1 MLRCNEIEPFNVDAA
16 RRWTNI
22 VFPEQTWSRE
32 EAERGLWA
40 AFPELEGTALDEAIV
55 RVCLRTAQCKQ
66 WKIIWENNIGP
77 FHTIQSDNIFLI
89 LGEYPLS
96 SSGVPFLQGVDQISH
111 RIALEVSS
119 GLGKA
124 GGRATDL

>member
-1 MLRCNEIEPFNVDAA
+1 MLRCVEIEPFNVDAA

-55 RVCLRTAQCKQ
+55 RAVSYTHLTLPTK
-66 WKIIWENNIGP
+66 
-77 FHTIQSDNIFLI
+77 
-89 LGEYPLS
+89 
-96 SSGVPFLQGVDQISH
+96 
-111 RIALEVSS
+111 RIV
-119 GLGKA
+119 
-124 GGRATDL
+124 